1 MRATWEYDSN
11 NKLRKHG
18 DADRLSRV
26 AFQLEAP
33 KDAPK
38 YCAGQM
44 PRCFAIN
51 QPRLVGV
58 YGYY

>member
-1 MRATWEYDSN
+1 MDRLANARDLGN
-11 NKLRKHG
+11 NKLRQHG

-38 YCAGQM
+38 YCPGIPGASQ
-44 PRCFAIN
+44 
-51 QPRLVGV
+51 
-58 YGYY
+58 